1 MQSAVVSK
9 AKWQEDGEGTW
20 ICFQVPR
27 DTAAGMMQSMS
38 GGKDRLLVLRP
49 YRKKRSLDANGYF
62 WSLVSALSV
71 AVGSSPTEIYRE
83 YIRDIGGNSYIVPV
97 KEELV
102 NEFCDLWCEGHRGRM
117 AEDIGP
123 CRNTEGYH
131 NIRVYIGSSDYDT
144 KQMSRL
150 IDLAIADCKEC
161 GIDTLTPEER
171 ERLLKEWDNGS

>member
-1 MQSAVVSK
+1 MVQAITNK
-9 AKWQEDGEGTW
+9 AGWYENGEGTW
-20 ICFQVPR
+20 VCFRVPR
-27 DTAAGMMQSMS
+27 DTAVGMANMVQNE
-38 GGKDRLLVLRP
+38 KDYLLILKP
-49 YRKKRSLDANGYF
+49 YRKKRSLDANAYF

-102 NEFCDLWCEGHRGRM
+102 KEFCDLWCVGHSGRM
-117 AEDIGP
+117 TEDIGP

-150 IDLAIADCKEC
+150 IDLVIADCKEC